1 MDQKIIDEAYRLYN
15 NPVERARHLHRTQ
28 KCRHASSCN
37 LGDRCKFAH
46 SWDEYRLPICFFK
59 FMKFCR
65 NPKCTMYHMD
75 IETKEQFV
83 SRNQIDFE
91 KKEMADNHF
100 TKMCTNMSADKPCER
115 GFCSYAHSLDELVL
129 HVAHTKH
136 NKKIVAEQQGIVFQ
150 PFMLRETLYNR
161 QYLLDYQRIMKEQ
174 QQLIK
179 DLEDE
184 TCDLDFSALTL
195 EDEEDE
201 DNFNVIID
209 INSISQLQITH

>member
-1 MDQKIIDEAYRLYN
+1 
-15 NPVERARHLHRTQ
+15 
-28 KCRHASSCN
+28 
-37 LGDRCKFAH
+37 
-46 SWDEYRLPICFFK
+46 
-59 FMKFCR
+59 
-65 NPKCTMYHMD
+65 
-75 IETKEQFV
+75 
-83 SRNQIDFE
+83 
-91 KKEMADNHF
+91 
-100 TKMCTNMSADKPCER
+100 
-115 GFCSYAHSLDELVL
+115 
-129 HVAHTKH
+129 VAHTKH

>member
-1 MDQKIIDEAYRLYN
+1 
-15 NPVERARHLHRTQ
+15 
-28 KCRHASSCN
+28 
-37 LGDRCKFAH
+37 
-46 SWDEYRLPICFFK
+46 
-59 FMKFCR
+59 
-65 NPKCTMYHMD
+65 
-75 IETKEQFV
+75 
-83 SRNQIDFE
+83 
-91 KKEMADNHF
+91 
-100 TKMCTNMSADKPCER
+100 
-115 GFCSYAHSLDELVL
+115 
-129 HVAHTKH
+129 VAHTKH

-161 QYLLDYQRIMKEQ
+161 QYLLDYQKIMKEQ